1 MTICNIYLFLI
12 WAGLGKPSPV
22 ARLSDFR
29 IDAEHNSQNAAV
41 FPEAGKEKAKAA
53 GRARQSLRFLHN

>member
-41 FPEAGKEKAKAA
+41 FPEAGKEKAKATD
-53 GRARQSLRFLHN
+53 RARQSLRFLHN